1 MRHRI
6 SAALALIGLGAV
18 SLAAQPPVA
27 GTGTIFMGSYSAISP
42 RLTKRPR
49 KVTKIPLQ
57 TGAPFVVR
65 LSPDRTR
72 FYVQSANQEH
82 FEVVDV
88 GRRQSLDRFTLGDA
102 RRHVRT
108 MAFEAD
114 PQHKTMVLV
123 ARTATKLIDRWEI
136 GGAGVHPLRPDRTQG
151 AAQPSRGPRDFEP
164 SYYAPRDS
172 VLARRQ
178 ALLRLRASNPD
189 LRHRND
195 AAGGFVG
202 PVGADGVGRRPAG
215 PRVVRRIDR

>member
-1 MRHRI
+1 MRHRL

-27 GTGTIFMGSYSAISP
+27 GTGTIFMGSYSGHITAVDEA
-42 RLTKRPR
+42 TE

-102 RRHVRT
+102 RRHVRA

-136 GGAGVHPLRPDRTQG
+136 
-151 AAQPSRGPRDFEP
+151 AAPEFIDYDLTAHKVLATVPWSADFEP
-164 SYYAPRDS
+164 S
-172 VLARRQ
+172 
-178 ALLRLRASNPD
+178 
-189 LRHRND
+189 
-195 AAGGFVG
+195 
-202 PVGADGVGRRPAG
+202 
-215 PRVVRRIDR
+215 